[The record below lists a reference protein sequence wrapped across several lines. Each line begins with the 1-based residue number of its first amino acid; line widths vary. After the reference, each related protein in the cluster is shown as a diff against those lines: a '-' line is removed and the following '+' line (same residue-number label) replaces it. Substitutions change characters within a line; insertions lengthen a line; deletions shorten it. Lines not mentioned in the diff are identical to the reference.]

1 MSLVDPQP
9 GTVRL
14 MPVSKH
20 QRDELQRLYNRRA
33 LGYSMTPSWAY
44 DLIRDLIE
52 TWNRAEHSEII
63 VEPSE

>member
-1 MSLVDPQP
+1 VSLLDPQP
-9 GTVRL
+9 TTVRL
-14 MPVSKH
+14 MPVSRH

-52 TWNRAEHSEII
+52 AWNRAEHTEITA
-63 VEPSE
+63 EPTE